1 MKLGGIFSPR
11 CGRESGVGPGPGGCQ
26 KLNFY
31 PPLPPPVVAH
41 RGVGTG
47 APEGN
52 AKDVKEA
59 FTAFMAEAFADF
71 PILSSPGKREF
82 KAYNMFRPGGG
93 SPFTQRLGA
102 SIGSGSATGRILHEN
117 SCTRIQ

>member
-1 MKLGGIFSPR
+1 M
-11 CGRESGVGPGPGGCQ
+11 
-26 KLNFY
+26 
-31 PPLPPPVVAH
+31 VAH

-52 AKDVKEA
+52 AKDVKAA

-71 PILSSPGKREF
+71 PTLMSPGKREF